1 MIVAYEVDCQ
11 PCLRKEGKEVIGPQ
25 GAAILRSIANGSS
38 LTRTAKAL
46 NISARKARERI
57 RQMEAADGSQLISN
71 RKGSALK
78 LSEQGARLLDI
89 YENHSSA
96 IEEQVRRRFKNPI
109 LTVDGILVLEDGIV
123 LVRRGKEPGKGLLAL
138 PGGIVEY
145 GETVEQAVRR
155 EFLEE
160 TGLKTEVVRLL
171 GVYSDPGRDPRGHFI
186 SLVFQ
191 LRGKGGKLRGGD
203 DAADALVL
211 PIEEARSLAF
221 DHESMIRDF
230 LQTEHES
237 RQRPKRRQ
245 SPSREPGHKK

>member
-1 MIVAYEVDCQ
+1 VIVAYEVDCQ

-57 RQMEAADGSQLISN
+57 RQMEAAYGSQLISN

-123 LVRRGKEPGKGLLAL
+123 LVRRD
-138 PGGIVEY
+138 
-145 GETVEQAVRR
+145 
-155 EFLEE
+155 
-160 TGLKTEVVRLL
+160 
-171 GVYSDPGRDPRGHFI
+171 S
-186 SLVFQ
+186 
-191 LRGKGGKLRGGD
+191 
-203 DAADALVL
+203 
-211 PIEEARSLAF
+211 
-221 DHESMIRDF
+221 
-230 LQTEHES
+230 
-237 RQRPKRRQ
+237 
-245 SPSREPGHKK
+245 